1 MKSTGNTILIT
12 GGTSG
17 IGLGLARRFLGA
29 GNNVI
34 VTGRRPGQLER
45 VAIAHPGI
53 KTLQL
58 DVTDPA
64 SIARARETV
73 TADFPEV
80 NVLINNAGIQLPEH
94 LLEGDWLGVAEDTV
108 ATNLLGPI
116 RMVEAFLPHLTTRED
131 AVIIN
136 VSSGLASVPL
146 PVTPTYNAT
155 KAAIASFTESLRVQ
169 LADTLVQVI
178 ELVPPAVRT
187 TLMGQQDLE
196 TAMPLEDFLDE
207 TIQKLRTQPEADA
220 IVVGFATALRNAK
233 VDGTYDD
240 FLTAFSKY
248 AA

>member
-29 GNNVI
+29 GNDVI
-34 VTGRRPGQLER
+34 VTGRRLDQLER
-45 VAIAHPGI
+45 VAIAHPGL

-58 DVTDPA
+58 DVTDRA

-73 TADFPEV
+73 TTDFPEV

-94 LLEGDWLGVAEDTV
+94 LLDGDWLSVAENTV

-116 RMVEAFLPHLTTRED
+116 RMVDALLPYLVTRAD
-131 AVIIN
+131 AAIIN
-136 VSSGLASVPL
+136 VSSGLATVPL
-146 PVTPTYNAT
+146 PITPTYNAT

-169 LADTLVQVI
+169 LADAPVQVI

-207 TIQKLRTQPEADA
+207 TTQKLRTQPDADA

-240 FLTAFSKY
+240 FLSAFSKY

>member
-29 GNNVI
+29 GNNLI
-34 VTGRRPGQLER
+34 VTGRRIEQLER
-45 VAIAHPGI
+45 VAIAHPGL

-73 TADFPEV
+73 RTDFPDV

-94 LLEGDWLGVAEDTV
+94 LLDGDWLSVAEDTV

-116 RMVEAFLPHLTTRED
+116 RMVEAFLPHLVTRED
-131 AVIIN
+131 AAIIN

-146 PVTPTYNAT
+146 PITPTYNAT

-169 LADTLVQVI
+169 LADTPVQVI

-207 TIQKLRTQPEADA
+207 TIQTLRTRPEADA

-233 VDGTYDD
+233 IDGTYDD
-240 FLTAFSKY
+240 FLAAFSKY